1 MRFLG
6 GTAPLVAM
14 AVSSALVHAPAS
26 AALAGP
32 SYFTGPAATYY
43 WPQLDPVAG
52 YIGSAPGTPV
62 LDSAAGMVYLP
73 GT

>member
-1 MRFLG
+1 MLSLG
-6 GTAPLVAM
+6 GPAPLVAM
-14 AVSSALVHAPAS
+14 ALSSALMHTAS

-32 SYFTGPAATYY
+32 SSFTGPAATYY

-62 LDSAAGMVYLP
+62 LDSTTGMVYLP